1 MSNLLEGLNPVQQQA
16 VQTTEGP
23 VLILAGAGSGK
34 TRVLTNRTAYL
45 IMEKKVP
52 GNSILMV
59 TFTNKAAGEMKKR
72 VEELLAAHQTEGS
85 KYNTLPFMGT
95 FHSFCSRLLRIEG
108 KHIGLSPNYLIYDAD
123 DQKTLIRNILKEQG
137 ADIKKINPSAIH
149 AIISQSKNEN
159 ISSLEYAQIAKGPY
173 QQVVS
178 QVYTEYQKRLNE
190 TSALDFDDLLTKSI
204 QLFQSVPEVLDK
216 YQNIF
221 KYLMIDEYQ
230 DTNHIQYTLTRL
242 LAHKYNNICVVGD
255 MSQSIYKFRGAD
267 IRNIIAFEKDYPKTQ
282 VFALE
287 ENYRSTQYI
296 LDTATALI
304 SKNTGHK
311 VLKLFTK
318 NPQGLPIVLYEAQ
331 NEVDEAYYILRQILN
346 NDYLYKDVAI
356 LYRTN
361 AQSRVLEE
369 SFIKSGIPYKLIGG
383 LRFYDRKE
391 IRDLLAYLRVFINAK
406 DQVSL
411 ERITKIGKTKL
422 KKFLDFQYQYN
433 QSLEEI
439 KEIEEKNNK
448 DSKSTSKKKSV
459 ETKSKNLEFDFFG
472 EIVNPQDIITNTQTL
487 TTTNDSSA
495 QLEDLIAPSVE
506 EGIVLENILK
516 NDPLS
521 PSPATLHSTVD
532 ILNKI
537 IDLTDYIEYIDDGT
551 EQGASRIENI
561 KELKTVATQYPD
573 LTQFLEVV
581 SLLEGPETVSG
592 RHKAESEY
600 NAVTLM
606 TMHAAK
612 GLEFKHVFIVGWE
625 EGLFPHSRALLD
637 NSELE
642 EERRLAY
649 VGITRAMQDL
659 YLTYTL
665 SRNIYGTSQSSIISR
680 FISDIPEHLMKFE
693 NAYSSQAIGGKNASY
708 RSKVTRYA
716 DELEKFND
724 DVSW

>member
-1 MSNLLEGLNPVQQQA
+1 MSTILDELNPMQQQA
-16 VQTTEGP
+16 VQQTDGP

-34 TRVLTNRTAYL
+34 TRVLTYRTVYL
-45 IMEKKVP
+45 MTENHVP
-52 GNSILMV
+52 GNNILMV

-72 VEELLAAHQTEGS
+72 VQELLLARKEQE
-85 KYNTLPFMGT
+85 NINIPMPFMGT

-108 KHIGLSPNYLIYDAD
+108 KYIGLSPNYLIYDAD
-123 DQKTLIRNILKEQG
+123 DQKSLIRNILKEMEI
-137 ADIKKINPSAIH
+137 DVKKVNPSAIH
-149 AIISQSKNEN
+149 SVISQSKNEN
-159 ISSLEYAQIAKGPY
+159 IGYSEYAQIAKGPY
-173 QQVVS
+173 QQVIA
-178 QVYTEYQKRLNE
+178 QVYSEYEKRLKE
-190 TSALDFDDLLTKSI
+190 MSALDFDDLLTQSI
-204 QLFQSVPEVLDK
+204 RLFQSTPEVLDK

-230 DTNHIQYTLTRL
+230 DTNHVQYTITKL
-242 LAHKYNNICVVGD
+242 LSQKFNNICVVGD

-267 IRNIIAFEKDYPKTQ
+267 IRNIIAFEKDYPKAK

-296 LDTATALI
+296 LDTATSVI

-318 NPQGLPIVLYEAQ
+318 NPQGLPIILYEAQ
-331 NEVDEAYYILRQILN
+331 NEIEEAYYIIRQIVN
-346 NDYLYKDVAI
+346 NEYLYKDVSV

-369 SFIKSGIPYKLIGG
+369 AFIKSGIPYKLIGG

-391 IRDLLAYLRVFINAK
+391 IRDLLAYLRVFINPS
-406 DQVSL
+406 DQISL

-422 KKFLDFQYQYN
+422 KKFLDFQEKYQQTISDSEKVTAKEAKIVN
-433 QSLEEI
+433 KQSAI
-439 KEIEEKNNK
+439 P
-448 DSKSTSKKKSV
+448 
-459 ETKSKNLEFDFFG
+459 NLEFNFSVDNIPQAIQ
-472 EIVNPQDIITNTQTL
+472 IVNQIENSMQDPFLIPTTPYSL
-487 TTTNDSSA
+487 DTTTS
-495 QLEDLIAPSVE
+495 
-506 EGIVLENILK
+506 
-516 NDPLS
+516 
-521 PSPATLHSTVD
+521 STVE

-537 IDLTDYIEYIDDGT
+537 IDLTEYLEYIDDGT
-551 EQGASRIENI
+551 EQSASRIENI
-561 KELKTVATQYPD
+561 KELKTVAAQYPD
-573 LTQFLEVV
+573 ISQFLEVV
-581 SLLEGPETVSG
+581 SLLEGPETISG
-592 RHKAESEY
+592 RHKAETEY

-606 TMHAAK
+606 TLHAAK

-665 SRNIYGTSQSSIISR
+665 HRNIYGTSQSSVISR
-680 FISDIPEHLMKFE
+680 FISDIPENLLKFE
-693 NAYSSQAIGGKNASY
+693 NAYSSQVIGGKNASY
-708 RSKVTRYA
+708 RSKVNFYS